1 MAFCLYIRFLNW
13 IGIHVCMT
21 DKSIKSL
28 GLDNTDELIKYF
40 GIDTLKDEEVTLR
53 GVRHKVADRLDSI
66 MEVLASYVQPDSSF
80 IQIHDA
86 QALDDNDKSNAVDV
100 LKEFAIVIKESQL
113 LELEPNEIAENEF
126 CRKALEVYKKNVEM
140 ITSLITKAKD
150 AYNLKHKKTA
160 DINYLG

>member
-1 MAFCLYIRFLNW
+1 MA
-13 IGIHVCMT
+13 VE
-21 DKSIKSL
+21 DIKSL

-40 GIDTLKDEEVTLR
+40 GIDSLKEEDLTLR

-66 MEVLASYVQPDSSF
+66 MDVLASYVQPDSSF

-86 QALDDNDKSNAVDV
+86 QALGDDDKSNAVEV
-100 LKEFAIVIKESQL
+100 LKEFAVVIKESQL
-113 LELEPNEIAENEF
+113 LELETNEVAEKEF

-140 ITSLITKAKD
+140 IKSLIIKAKD
-150 AYNLKHKKTA
+150 AYNSKHKKTI